1 MNTLAE
7 QWKTEG
13 REEVLNKKDQ
23 WINEG
28 ELKNAQEMLLEAL
41 SEKFGTV
48 DFSTVNRIKT
58 IDSRI
63 TLKMLF
69 KQSFR
74 VETLE
79 DFKEQIQ
86 KATDN

>member
-58 IDSRI
+58 IDSRT